1 MINGAIKNIIIDKI
15 NFELKAINI
24 LLKTLKKEDVMIVF
38 DTKKRTVK

>member
-24 LLKTLKKEDVMIVF
+24 LLKTLKNQK
-38 DTKKRTVK
+38 